1 MKAIDWIL
9 CTMAG
14 LSLLAWMDTL
24 WIFGIEDSQAY
35 TWWGLIH
42 YFGN

>member
-1 MKAIDWIL
+1 MKAIAWIMYA
-9 CTMAG
+9 MAG
-14 LSLLAWMDTL
+14 LSLLAWVDTL
-24 WIFGIEDSQAY
+24 WIFGIENSQAY